1 MHPIQLLLVCFALF
15 GVVRGLM
22 RFRRGQMQFANLAAW
37 LLFWCA
43 VTVVALLP
51 ETTSVVAGWLGVGRG
66 ADFAMYLAMLAMFS
80 LLFRMFGKVE
90 DLERQITRV
99 VRAAALREL
108 EDEMRADQPDSAKHE
123 PEAQRECK
131 IP

>member
-80 LLFRMFGKVE
+80 LLFRMFGKVD

-99 VRAAALREL
+99 VRAAALKEL
-108 EDEMRADQPDSAKHE
+108 EDEMRADQPGSAKHE